1 MWKRIQ
7 WWWRRK
13 RESEEICDDVDEEL
27 RAHLAIEAREWSARG
42 TSPEE
47 ARLAA
52 RRLFGNQARIA
63 EETRDVW
70 RIVWL
75 EQLWQDVRHGVRAFR
90 HSPGFT
96 AIALLTL
103 AIGIGANTAIFSVVN
118 SILIQPLRYPEAG
131 RLVAVW
137 QVAPGLPNF
146 TGKLNCAPTMYFTYR
161 EQNRTF
167 EKFGV
172 WSTGEAS
179 VTGVG
184 DPEQLHVVYLTYGV
198 LDALGVQPAVGRRF
212 SEADDTPGT
221 EETVILSDWYWQK
234 RFGGNASVVG
244 SMLQVDS
251 RPRRVIGVMPKDF
264 EFPGNLP
271 ELFMPERLERS
282 KLFLGNFSYTGLAR
296 LKPGV
301 TIEQANTDLARMIA
315 IWVDSWP
322 LPRGFNKA
330 FFVNARLSPRIRA
343 LKEDVVGDIGQVL
356 WVLMGTIGLILLIA
370 CANVANLLL
379 ARAGGRQQEFAIRA
393 ALGAGWGRIAR
404 ELLIE
409 SLTLGVLGGVIGLG
423 LAYASLRVFAA
434 SGPDTLPRMSE
445 IGIDPLALVFA
456 LAVSLASGLLFGVI
470 PVLKY
475 ARPRIAAALGGGG
488 RTLSQSR
495 ERHRARNTLVV
506 VQVALALVL
515 LVGSGLMIRTFQ
527 AMRNIAPGFTNPG
540 SIQLLHVSIPEG
552 QVKEPDRVMR
562 MQQEMEGKLAA
573 IPGVE
578 TVSFAAAAPL
588 EGFYSSNVVYAQDKV
603 YTSGEIAP
611 IRSFRFV
618 APGYLR
624 ALGTPLIAGRD
635 FTWTD
640 LYDRLDVALVSE
652 NMAREMWGDPATAL
666 GKHIRE
672 GVSEPWREV
681 VGVAADVHSEGIPR
695 EAPKTVYWAALMNNF
710 RGNQVLV
717 TRGGVF
723 LVRSS
728 RAGTE
733 SFLKEAREAIWSINP
748 NLPVFQVQTVEDLN
762 RQSMARTSFTLA
774 MLGIAGGMALG
785 LGIIGIYGVIS
796 YAVKQRRREIGIRMA
811 LGARPAGLR
820 RMIVRHGL
828 ILAGM
833 GVAIGAGAAAGLSR
847 LMKSLL
853 FGVSPLDPVTYVGV
867 AVVLLTAAVLASYLP
882 ARRAAAVDPLD
893 ALRIE

>member
-1 MWKRIQ
+1 MWRPILG
-7 WWWRRK
+7 WRRRK
-13 RESEEICDDVDEEL
+13 QEREELDEEL
-27 RAHLAIEAREWSARG
+27 RAHLAIEARERSAQG
-42 TSPEE
+42 ISPEE
-47 ARLAA
+47 ARFAA

-63 EETRDVW
+63 EDTRDVW

-75 EQLWQDVRHGVRAFR
+75 EQLWQDFHYGFRALL
-90 HSPGFT
+90 HTPGFT

-118 SILIQPLRYPEAG
+118 SVLIRPLRYPESG

-137 QVAPGLPNF
+137 QVAPSVPNF
-146 TGKLNCAPTMYFTYR
+146 TGNLNCAPTMYFTYR

-167 EKFGV
+167 EKFGL
-172 WSTGEAS
+172 WSTGGAS
-179 VTGVG
+179 VTGAG
-184 DPEQLHVVYLTYGV
+184 DPEQLHAVFVTYGV
-198 LDALGVQPAVGRRF
+198 LDALGVQPAVGRSF
-212 SEADDTPGT
+212 TEADDTPGT

-234 RFGGNASVVG
+234 RFGGDASVVG

-251 RPRRVIGVMPKDF
+251 RPRRVIGVMPQDF
-264 EFPGNLP
+264 QFPGNLP

-301 TIEQANTDLARMIA
+301 TLEQANADLARMIP

-322 LPRGFNKA
+322 FPPGFNRA
-330 FFVNARLSPRIRA
+330 FYANARIAPRIRA

-356 WVLMGTIGLILLIA
+356 WVLMGTIGLVLLIA

-379 ARAGGRQQEFAIRA
+379 VRADGRQHELAIRA
-393 ALGAGWGRIAR
+393 ALGAGWARIAR
-404 ELLIE
+404 QLLIE
-409 SLTLGVLGGVIGLG
+409 SLALGVLGGALGLG
-423 LAYASLRVFAA
+423 LAYASLRVFVA

-445 IGIDPLALVFA
+445 IGIAPLALVFA
-456 LAVSLASGLLFGVI
+456 LVVSLASGLLFGVI

-495 ERHRARNTLVV
+495 ERHRARHTLVV

-562 MQQEMEGKLAA
+562 MLQEMAGKLAA

-578 TVSFAAAAPL
+578 AVSSGSAAPL
-588 EGFYSSNVVYAQDKV
+588 EGFNSSNVVYAQDKV

-618 APGYLR
+618 SPGYLKV
-624 ALGTPLIAGRD
+624 LGTPLIAGRD
-635 FTWTD
+635 YTWTD
-640 LYDRLDVALVSE
+640 LYDKRDVVMISE
-652 NMAREMWGDPATAL
+652 NMAREMWGDPAAAL
-666 GKHIRE
+666 GKRIRE

-681 VGVAADVHSEGIPR
+681 VGVAGDVHADGVDR
-695 EAPKTVYWAALMNNF
+695 EAPKIVYWPALMNNF
-710 RGNQVLV
+710 RGNQVQV
-717 TRGGVF
+717 THGGVF
-723 LVRSS
+723 LVRTR

-733 SFLKEAREAIWSINP
+733 SFLKEAREAIWSVNA
-748 NLPVFQVQTVEDLN
+748 NLPVFNVQTVEDLN
-762 RQSMARTSFTLA
+762 RQSMARTSFTLV
-774 MLGIAGGMALG
+774 MLAIAGGMALL
-785 LGIIGIYGVIS
+785 LGIVGIYGVIS
-796 YAVKQRRREIGIRMA
+796 YAVTQRRREIGIRMA
-811 LGARPAGLR
+811 LGARPGELQ

-828 ILAGM
+828 ILAGV
-833 GVAIGAGAAAGLSR
+833 GVAIGAGAAVGLSR

-853 FGVSPLDPVTYVGV
+853 FNVSPLDPVTYAAV
-867 AVVLLTAAVLASYLP
+867 AVVLVTSAALASYLP

-893 ALRIE
+893 ALRAE

>member
-1 MWKRIQ
+1 MWKRLL

-13 RESEEICDDVDEEL
+13 QESEELDEEL
-27 RAHLAIEAREWSARG
+27 GAHLAIEAREWSAKG
-42 TSPEE
+42 ISPEE

-75 EQLWQDVRHGVRAFR
+75 EQLWQDVRHGVRALW
-90 HSPGFT
+90 HTPGFT

-118 SILIQPLRYPEAG
+118 SVLIQPLHYPEAG

-172 WSTGEAS
+172 WSTGGAS

-184 DPEQLHVVYLTYGV
+184 DPEQLHVVFVTYGV
-198 LDALGVQPAVGRRF
+198 LDALGVQPAVGRSF
-212 SEADDTPGT
+212 SESDDTPGS
-221 EETVILSDWYWQK
+221 EETVILSNWYWHQ
-234 RFGGNASVVG
+234 RFGGDASVVG
-244 SMLQVDS
+244 STLQVDS
-251 RPRRVIGVMPKDF
+251 RARRVIGVMPKDF

-271 ELFMPERLERS
+271 ELFMPERLERD
-282 KLFLGNFSYTGLAR
+282 KLVLGNFSYTGLAR

-301 TIEQANTDLARMIA
+301 TIEQANADLARMIP

-322 LPRGFNKA
+322 FPRGFNRA
-330 FFVNARLSPRIRA
+330 FFANARIAPRIRE

-356 WVLMGTIGLILLIA
+356 WVLMGTIGLVLLIA

-379 ARAGGRQQEFAIRA
+379 VRADGRQHELAIRA
-393 ALGAGWGRIAR
+393 ALGAGWARIAR
-404 ELLIE
+404 QLLIE
-409 SLTLGVLGGVIGLG
+409 SLALGMLGGALGLG

-434 SGPDTLPRMSE
+434 SGPDTLPRMGE
-445 IGIDPLALVFA
+445 IGIDPLALAFA
-456 LAVSLASGLLFGVI
+456 LLVSLASGLLFGVI
-470 PVLKY
+470 PVIKY
-475 ARPRIAAALGGGG
+475 VRPRIAAALGGGG
-488 RTLSQSR
+488 RALSQSR

-515 LVGSGLMIRTFQ
+515 LVGSGLMIRTFR

-540 SIQLLHVSIPEG
+540 AIQLLHISIPEG
-552 QVKEPDRVMR
+552 QVKDPDRVMR

-618 APGYLR
+618 APGYLK
-624 ALGTPLIAGRD
+624 AVGTPLIAGRD

-681 VGVAADVHSEGIPR
+681 VGVAADVHAEGVYR
-695 EAPKTVYWAALMNNF
+695 DAPKTVYWPALMNNF
-710 RGNQVLV
+710 RGNQVQV
-717 TRGGVF
+717 SRSGVF
-723 LVRSS
+723 LVRTN

-733 SFLKEAREAIWSINP
+733 GFLNEAHEAIWSVNA
-748 NLPVFQVQTVEDLN
+748 NLPVFQERTLEDLYN
-762 RQSMARTSFTLA
+762 QSMARTSFTLV
-774 MLGIAGGMALG
+774 MLAIAGGMALL

-796 YAVKQRRREIGIRMA
+796 YAVTQRTREIGIRMA
-811 LGARPAGLR
+811 LGAHAGELQ
-820 RMIVRHGL
+820 RMFVRYGL
-828 ILAGM
+828 ILAVV
-833 GVAIGAGAAAGLSR
+833 GVAIGAAAAVGLSR

-853 FGVSPLDPVTYVGV
+853 FEVSPLDPVTYAAV
-867 AVVLLTAAVLASYLP
+867 AVVLVTSAALASYLP

-893 ALRIE
+893 ALRAE

>member
-1 MWKRIQ
+1 MWKRIL

-13 RESEEICDDVDEEL
+13 QEREELDKELDEEL
-27 RAHLAIEAREWSARG
+27 RAHLAIEAREWSAKG
-42 TSPEE
+42 ISPEE

-63 EETRDVW
+63 EDTRDVW
-70 RIVWL
+70 RIAWL
-75 EQLWQDVRHGVRAFR
+75 EELWQDVRQGIRTLR

-96 AIALLTL
+96 ATALLML

-118 SILIQPLRYPEAG
+118 SVLIQPLRYPEAG

-146 TGKLNCAPTMYFTYR
+146 TGKLSCAPTMYFTYR

-179 VTGVG
+179 VTGAG
-184 DPEQLHVVYLTYGV
+184 DPEQIHVVFVTFGV

-212 SEADDTPGT
+212 SEADDTPGS

-234 RFGGNASVVG
+234 RFGGDASVVG
-244 SMLQVDS
+244 STLQVDS

-301 TIEQANTDLARMIA
+301 TIEQANADLARMIP

-356 WVLMGTIGLILLIA
+356 WVLMGTIGLVLLIA

-379 ARAGGRQQEFAIRA
+379 VRAGGRQQEFAIRA

-404 ELLIE
+404 ELLLE

-423 LAYASLRVFAA
+423 LAYASLSVFVD

-456 LAVSLASGLLFGVI
+456 LAVSLASGLLFGAI

-495 ERHRARNTLVV
+495 ERHRARHTLVV

-527 AMRNIAPGFTNPG
+527 AMRNIPPGFTKPG

-578 TVSFAAAAPL
+578 MVSFAAAAPL

-618 APGYLR
+618 TPGYLK
-624 ALGTPLIAGRD
+624 AVGTPLIAGRD

-681 VGVAADVHSEGIPR
+681 VGVAADVHSEGISR

-710 RGNQVLV
+710 RGNQVQV

-733 SFLKEAREAIWSINP
+733 SFLNEARQAIWSVNA
-748 NLPVFQVQTVEDLN
+748 NLPVFRVQTLQSLYD
-762 RQSMARTSFTLA
+762 QSMARTSFTLV
-774 MLGIAGGMALG
+774 MLAIAGGMALL

-796 YAVKQRRREIGIRMA
+796 YAVTQRTREIGIRMA
-811 LGARPAGLR
+811 LGARPGELQ

-828 ILAGM
+828 ILAGV
-833 GVAIGAGAAAGLSR
+833 GVAIGAGAAMGLSR
-847 LMKSLL
+847 LIKSLL
-853 FGVSPLDPVTYVGV
+853 FEVSPIDPVTYAAV
-867 AVVLLTAAVLASYLP
+867 AAVLVTSAVLASYVP

-893 ALRIE
+893 ALRAE

>member
-1 MWKRIQ
+1 MWKRVL
-7 WWWRRK
+7 WWWRHK
-13 RESEEICDDVDEEL
+13 QESEELDEEL
-27 RAHLAIEAREWSARG
+27 RAHLAIEAREWSAKG
-42 TSPEE
+42 ISPEE

-75 EQLWQDVRHGVRAFR
+75 EQLWQDVRHGVRALR
-90 HSPGFT
+90 HTPGFT

-118 SILIQPLRYPEAG
+118 SVLIQPLHYPKAG

-146 TGKLNCAPTMYFTYR
+146 TGNLNCAPTMYFTYR

-172 WSTGEAS
+172 WSTGRAS
-179 VTGVG
+179 ITGVG
-184 DPEQLHVVYLTYGV
+184 DPEQLHVVFVTYGV
-198 LDALGVQPAVGRRF
+198 LDALGVQPAVGRSF
-212 SEADDTPGT
+212 SEADDAPGT
-221 EETVILSDWYWQK
+221 EETVILSDWYWHE

-244 SMLQVDS
+244 STLQVDS

-271 ELFMPERLERS
+271 ELFMPERLERD

-301 TIEQANTDLARMIA
+301 TIEQANADLARMIP

-330 FFVNARLSPRIRA
+330 FFVNAHLAPRIRA

-356 WVLMGTIGLILLIA
+356 GVLMGTIGLVLLIA
-370 CANVANLLL
+370 CANIANLLL
-379 ARAGGRQQEFAIRA
+379 VRAEGRRQEFAIRA

-404 ELLIE
+404 ELLLE

-445 IGIDPLALVFA
+445 IGMDPLALMFA

-470 PVLKY
+470 PVIKY
-475 ARPRIAAALGGGG
+475 VRPRIAAALGGGG

-515 LVGSGLMIRTFQ
+515 LVGSGLMIRTFH
-527 AMRNIAPGFTNPG
+527 AMRNIAPGFTSPG
-540 SIQLLHVSIPEG
+540 AIQLLHISIPEG
-552 QVKEPDRVMR
+552 QVKDPDRVMR
-562 MQQEMEGKLAA
+562 MQQEMAGKLAA

-578 TVSFAAAAPL
+578 AVSFAAAAPL

-603 YTSGEIAP
+603 YASGEIAP

-618 APGYLR
+618 SPGYLTSI
-624 ALGTPLIAGRD
+624 GTPLIAGRD
-635 FTWTD
+635 FSWTD
-640 LYDRLDVALVSE
+640 LYDRRDVAVVSE
-652 NMAREMWGDPATAL
+652 NMAREMWGHPAAAL
-666 GKHIRE
+666 GRQIRE

-681 VGVAADVHSEGIPR
+681 VGVAADVHSEGVHR
-695 EAPKTVYWAALMNNF
+695 DAPKTVYWPALMNNF
-710 RGNQVLV
+710 RGNQVQV

-723 LVRSS
+723 LARTS
-728 RAGTE
+728 RAGAE
-733 SFLKEAREAIWSINP
+733 SFLKEAREAIWSVNA

-762 RQSMARTSFTLA
+762 RQSMARTSFTLV
-774 MLGIAGGMALG
+774 MLGIAGGMALL

-796 YAVKQRRREIGIRMA
+796 YAVTQRTREIGIRMA
-811 LGARPAGLR
+811 LGARPGELQ
-820 RMIVRHGL
+820 RMFVRYGL
-828 ILAGM
+828 ILAGV
-833 GVAIGAGAAAGLSR
+833 GVAIGAGAAVALSR

-853 FGVSPLDPVTYVGV
+853 FEVSPLDPVTYAAV
-867 AVVLLTAAVLASYLP
+867 AVVLVASAVLASYLP

-893 ALRIE
+893 ALRAE

>member
-1 MWKRIQ
+1 MWKRIL
-7 WWWRRK
+7 WLWRRK
-13 RESEEICDDVDEEL
+13 QESEEICDDVDEEF
-27 RAHLAIEAREWSARG
+27 RAHLAIEAREWSAKG
-42 TSPEE
+42 ISPDE

-70 RIVWL
+70 RLVWL
-75 EQLWQDVRHGVRAFR
+75 EQLWQDVRQGLRTLR
-90 HSPGFT
+90 HSPGFS

-118 SILIQPLRYPEAG
+118 SVLIQPLRYREAG

-137 QVAPGLPNF
+137 QMAPGLPNF

-184 DPEQLHVVYLTYGV
+184 DPEQIHVVFVTYGV
-198 LDALGVQPAVGRRF
+198 LDALGVQPSLGRRF
-212 SEADDTPGT
+212 SETDDTSGT
-221 EETVILSDWYWQK
+221 EETVILSDWYWQN

-244 SMLQVDS
+244 STLQVDS

-271 ELFMPERLERS
+271 ELFIPERLERS

-301 TIEQANTDLARMIA
+301 TIEQANADLARMIP

-343 LKEDVVGDIGQVL
+343 LKEDVVGDIGQLL
-356 WVLMGTIGLILLIA
+356 WVLMGTIGLVLLIA

-379 ARAGGRQQEFAIRA
+379 VRAGGRQQEFAIRA

-434 SGPDTLPRMSE
+434 SGPDTLPRMNE

-495 ERHRARNTLVV
+495 ERHRARHTLVV

-552 QVKEPDRVMR
+552 QLREPDRVMR
-562 MQQEMEGKLAA
+562 MEQEMEDKLAA

-578 TVSFAAAAPL
+578 AVSFAAAAPL

-603 YTSGEIAP
+603 YASGEIAP

-618 APGYLR
+618 APGYLK
-624 ALGTPLIAGRD
+624 AVGTPLIAGRD

-681 VGVAADVHSEGIPR
+681 VGVAADVHSEGASR

-710 RGNQVLV
+710 RGNQVQV

-733 SFLKEAREAIWSINP
+733 SFLNEARQAIWSVNA
-748 NLPVFQVQTVEDLN
+748 NLPVFRVQTLQSLYD
-762 RQSMARTSFTLA
+762 QSMARTSFTLV
-774 MLGIAGGMALG
+774 MLAIAGGMALL

-796 YAVKQRRREIGIRMA
+796 YAVTQRTREIGIRMA
-811 LGARPAGLR
+811 LGARPGELQ

-828 ILAGM
+828 SLAVV
-833 GVAIGAGAAAGLSR
+833 GVAIGAGAAMGLSR
-847 LMKSLL
+847 LIKSLL
-853 FGVSPLDPVTYVGV
+853 FEVSPIDPMTYAAV
-867 AVVLLTAAVLASYLP
+867 AVVLVTSAVLASYVP
-882 ARRAAAVDPLD
+882 ARRAATVDPLH
-893 ALRIE
+893 ALRAE

>member
-1 MWKRIQ
+1 
-7 WWWRRK
+7 
-13 RESEEICDDVDEEL
+13 
-27 RAHLAIEAREWSARG
+27 
-42 TSPEE
+42 
-47 ARLAA
+47 
-52 RRLFGNQARIA
+52 
-63 EETRDVW
+63 
-70 RIVWL
+70 
-75 EQLWQDVRHGVRAFR
+75 
-90 HSPGFT
+90 
-96 AIALLTL
+96 
-103 AIGIGANTAIFSVVN
+103 
-118 SILIQPLRYPEAG
+118 
-131 RLVAVW
+131 
-137 QVAPGLPNF
+137 
-146 TGKLNCAPTMYFTYR
+146 
-161 EQNRTF
+161 
-167 EKFGV
+167 
-172 WSTGEAS
+172 
-179 VTGVG
+179 
-184 DPEQLHVVYLTYGV
+184 
-198 LDALGVQPAVGRRF
+198 
-212 SEADDTPGT
+212 
-221 EETVILSDWYWQK
+221 
-234 RFGGNASVVG
+234 
-244 SMLQVDS
+244 
-251 RPRRVIGVMPKDF
+251 
-264 EFPGNLP
+264 
-271 ELFMPERLERS
+271 
-282 KLFLGNFSYTGLAR
+282 
-296 LKPGV
+296 
-301 TIEQANTDLARMIA
+301 
-315 IWVDSWP
+315 
-322 LPRGFNKA
+322 
-330 FFVNARLSPRIRA
+330 
-343 LKEDVVGDIGQVL
+343 
-356 WVLMGTIGLILLIA
+356 
-370 CANVANLLL
+370 
-379 ARAGGRQQEFAIRA
+379 
-393 ALGAGWGRIAR
+393 
-404 ELLIE
+404 
-409 SLTLGVLGGVIGLG
+409 VLGGVIGLG

-710 RGNQVLV
+710 RGNQVQV
-717 TRGGVF
+717 TRAGVF
-723 LVRSS
+723 PVRTS
-728 RAGTE
+728 RAGAE
-733 SFLKEAREAIWSINP
+733 SFLKEAREAIWSVNA

-762 RQSMARTSFTLA
+762 RQSMARTSFTLV
-774 MLGIAGGMALG
+774 MLAIAGGMALL
-785 LGIIGIYGVIS
+785 LGIVGIYGVIS
-796 YAVKQRRREIGIRMA
+796 YAVTQRRREIGIRMA
-811 LGARPAGLR
+811 LGARPGELQ
-820 RMIVRHGL
+820 RMIACQGL
-828 ILAGM
+828 ILAGF
-833 GVAIGAGAAAGLSR
+833 GVAIGAGAAMGLSR

>member
-1 MWKRIQ
+1 MWRRVL
-7 WWWRRK
+7 WWWRRRQK
-13 RESEEICDDVDEEL
+13 KEELDEELDEEL
-27 RAHLAIEAREWSARG
+27 RAHLAIEAREWSAQG
-42 TSPEE
+42 ISPEE

-52 RRLFGNQARIA
+52 RRLFGNRARIA

-75 EQLWQDVRHGVRAFR
+75 DQLWQDVHYGVRALWHR
-90 HSPGFT
+90 PGFT

-118 SILIQPLRYPEAG
+118 SVLIQPLRYAEAG

-146 TGKLNCAPTMYFTYR
+146 AGKLNCAPTMYFTYR

-184 DPEQLHVVYLTYGV
+184 DPEQLHVVSVTYEV

-212 SEADDTPGT
+212 SEADDTPGS
-221 EETVILSDWYWQK
+221 EETVILSNWYWQK
-234 RFGGNASVVG
+234 RFGGDASVVG
-244 SMLQVDS
+244 STLQVDL

-301 TIEQANTDLARMIA
+301 TIEQANADLARMIP

-379 ARAGGRQQEFAIRA
+379 VRAGARQQEFAIRA

-404 ELLIE
+404 ELLLE
-409 SLTLGVLGGVIGLG
+409 SLTLGVLGGVIGVG

-456 LAVSLASGLLFGVI
+456 LVVSLASGLLFGVI

-495 ERHRARNTLVV
+495 ERHRARHTLVV

-527 AMRNIAPGFTNPG
+527 AMRNSAPGFTKAG

-618 APGYLR
+618 APGYLKS
-624 ALGTPLIAGRD
+624 LGTPLIAGRD

-681 VGVAADVHSEGIPR
+681 VGVVADVHSEGITR

-710 RGNQVLV
+710 RGNEVQV

-733 SFLKEAREAIWSINP
+733 SFVKEAREAIWSVNA
-748 NLPVFQVQTVEDLN
+748 NLPVFRVQTLQSLYD
-762 RQSMARTSFTLA
+762 QSMARTSFTLV
-774 MLGIAGGMALG
+774 MLAIAGGMALL
-785 LGIIGIYGVIS
+785 LGTIGIYGVIS
-796 YAVKQRRREIGIRMA
+796 YAVTQRRHEIGIRMA
-811 LGARPAGLR
+811 LGARPGALQ
-820 RMIVRHGL
+820 RMIVCHGL
-828 ILAGM
+828 ILTSV
-833 GVAIGAGAAAGLSR
+833 GVAIGAGAAVGLSR
-847 LMKSLL
+847 LLKSLL
-853 FGVSPLDPVTYVGV
+853 FEVSPIDPVTYAAV
-867 AVVLLTAAVLASYLP
+867 AVVLLTSAVLASYVP
-882 ARRAAAVDPLD
+882 ALRAATVDPLD
-893 ALRIE
+893 ALRGD

>member
-1 MWKRIQ
+1 MWKRLL

-13 RESEEICDDVDEEL
+13 QESEEIEEEL
-27 RAHLAIEAREWSARG
+27 RAHLAIEADQRTAQGS
-42 TSPEE
+42 SPQE

-63 EETRDVW
+63 EESRDVW
-70 RIVWL
+70 RVLWL
-75 EQLWQDVRHGVRAFR
+75 EQLWQDVRFGVRALW

-96 AIALLTL
+96 FIALLTL
-103 AIGIGANTAIFSVVN
+103 AIGVGANTAIFSVVN
-118 SILIQPLRYPEAG
+118 SVLIQPLRYPEAG

-172 WSTGEAS
+172 WSTGGAS

-184 DPEQLHVVYLTYGV
+184 DPEQLHVVFVTYGV

-244 SMLQVDS
+244 STLQVDS

-301 TIEQANTDLARMIA
+301 TIEQANADLARMIP

-356 WVLMGTIGLILLIA
+356 WVLMGTIGLVLLIA

-379 ARAGGRQQEFAIRA
+379 VRAGGRQQEFAIRA

-445 IGIDPLALVFA
+445 IGIAPLVLVFA
-456 LAVSLASGLLFGVI
+456 LAVSLASGLLFGLI
-470 PVLKY
+470 PILKY

-488 RTLSQSR
+488 RTLSQSC

-540 SIQLLHVSIPEG
+540 NIQLLHVSIPEG

-562 MQQEMEGKLAA
+562 MQQEMEGKLAV

-603 YTSGEIAP
+603 YTAGEIAP

-618 APGYLR
+618 APGYLK
-624 ALGTPLIAGRD
+624 AVGTPLIAGRD

-652 NMAREMWGDPATAL
+652 NMAREMWGDPAAAL
-666 GKHIRE
+666 GRHIRE
-672 GVSEPWREV
+672 GAGEPWREV

-695 EAPKTVYWAALMNNF
+695 EAPKTVYWPALMNNF
-710 RGNQVLV
+710 RGNQVQV

-733 SFLKEAREAIWSINP
+733 SFLKEAREAIWSINA

-762 RQSMARTSFTLA
+762 RQSMARTSLTLV
-774 MLGIAGGMALG
+774 MLGIAGGMALL

-796 YAVKQRRREIGIRMA
+796 YAVTQRTREIGIRMA
-811 LGARPAGLR
+811 LGARPGELQ
-820 RMIVRHGL
+820 RMFVRDGL
-828 ILAGM
+828 ILAEV
-833 GVAIGAGAAAGLSR
+833 GVAIGAGAAVGLSR

-853 FGVSPLDPVTYVGV
+853 FEVSPLDPVTYAAV
-867 AVVLLTAAVLASYLP
+867 AVVLVTSAVLASYLP

-893 ALRIE
+893 ALRAE

>member
-1 MWKRIQ
+1 MWKRVL

-13 RESEEICDDVDEEL
+13 QESEELDEEL
-27 RAHLAIEAREWSARG
+27 RAHLAIEAREWSAKG
-42 TSPEE
+42 ISPEE

-63 EETRDVW
+63 EETSDVW

-75 EQLWQDVRHGVRAFR
+75 EQLWQDVRHGVRALR
-90 HSPGFT
+90 HAPGFT

-118 SILIQPLRYPEAG
+118 GVLIQPLHYPEAG

-146 TGKLNCAPTMYFTYR
+146 TGNLNCAPTMYFTYR

-172 WSTGEAS
+172 WSTGRAS
-179 VTGVG
+179 ITGVG
-184 DPEQLHVVYLTYGV
+184 DPEQLHVVFVTYGV
-198 LDALGVQPAVGRRF
+198 LDALGVQPAVGRSF
-212 SEADDTPGT
+212 SEADDAPGT
-221 EETVILSDWYWQK
+221 EETVILSDWYWHE

-244 SMLQVDS
+244 SILQVDS

-301 TIEQANTDLARMIA
+301 TLEQANADLARMIP

-330 FFVNARLSPRIRA
+330 FFVNARLAPRIRA

-356 WVLMGTIGLILLIA
+356 WVLMGTIALVLLIA

-379 ARAGGRQQEFAIRA
+379 VRAGGRQQEFAIRA

-404 ELLIE
+404 ELLLE

-470 PVLKY
+470 PVIKY
-475 ARPRIAAALGGGG
+475 VRPRIAAALGGGG

-515 LVGSGLMIRTFQ
+515 LVGSGLMIRTFH
-527 AMRNIAPGFTNPG
+527 AMRNIAPGFTSPDA
-540 SIQLLHVSIPEG
+540 IQLLHISIPEG

-562 MQQEMEGKLAA
+562 MEQEMANKLAA

-578 TVSFAAAAPL
+578 AVSFAAAGPL

-618 APGYLR
+618 SPGYLKSI
-624 ALGTPLIAGRD
+624 GTPLIAGRD
-635 FTWTD
+635 FIWTD
-640 LYDRLDVALVSE
+640 LYDKRDVALVSE
-652 NMAREMWGDPATAL
+652 NMAREMWGDPAAAL
-666 GKHIRE
+666 GKRLRE

-681 VGVAADVHSEGIPR
+681 VGVAADIHSEGVHR
-695 EAPKTVYWAALMNNF
+695 DAPKTVYWPALMNNF
-710 RGNQVLV
+710 RGNQVQV
-717 TRGGVF
+717 TRAGVF
-723 LVRSS
+723 LVRTS
-728 RAGTE
+728 RAGAE
-733 SFLKEAREAIWSINP
+733 SFLKEAREAIWSVNA

-762 RQSMARTSFTLA
+762 RQSMARTSFTLV
-774 MLGIAGGMALG
+774 MLAIAGGMALV
-785 LGIIGIYGVIS
+785 LGIVGIYGVIS
-796 YAVKQRRREIGIRMA
+796 YAVTQRRREIGIRMA
-811 LGARPAGLR
+811 LGARPGELQ
-820 RMIVRHGL
+820 RMIVCQGL
-828 ILAGM
+828 ILAGF
-833 GVAIGAGAAAGLSR
+833 GVAIGAGAAMGLSR

-853 FGVSPLDPVTYVGV
+853 FGVSPLDPVTYAAV
-867 AVVLLTAAVLASYLP
+867 AVVLVTSAVLASYLP

-893 ALRIE
+893 ALRAE

>member
-1 MWKRIQ
+1 MGKRIL

-13 RESEEICDDVDEEL
+13 QDKEEIEEEL
-27 RAHLAIEAREWSARG
+27 RAHLAIEERERSLRG
-42 TSPEE
+42 ASPEE
-47 ARLAA
+47 ARLGA
-52 RRLFGNQARIA
+52 RRLFGNQSRIA

-75 EQLWQDVRHGVRAFR
+75 EELWQDVRYGVRALR
-90 HSPGFT
+90 HNPGFT

-118 SILIQPLRYPEAG
+118 RVLIQPLPYPGAD
-131 RLVAVW
+131 RLTSVW
-137 QVAPGLPNF
+137 QLAPGLPSF
-146 TGKLNCAPTMYFTYR
+146 TRKLNCAPTMYFTYR

-172 WSTGEAS
+172 WSTGGAS

-184 DPEQLHVVYLTYGV
+184 DPEQLHAVFMTYGV
-198 LDALGVQPAVGRRF
+198 LDALGVQPAAGRWF

-221 EETVILSDWYWQK
+221 EETVILTNWYWMK
-234 RFGGNASVVG
+234 RFGGDASVVG
-244 SMLQVDS
+244 RTLQVDS
-251 RPRRVIGVMPKDF
+251 RPHRVIGVMPGDF
-264 EFPGNLP
+264 EFPGNMPELLLP
-271 ELFMPERLERS
+271 ERFERS

-296 LKPGV
+296 LKAGV
-301 TIEQANTDLARMIA
+301 TIEQADADVARMLP
-315 IWVDSWP
+315 IWRDSWP
-322 LPRGFNKA
+322 LPPGFNKA
-330 FFVNARLSPRIRA
+330 FFTNARMAPYVRK
-343 LKEDVVGDIGQVL
+343 LKDDVVGDIGSVL
-356 WVLMGTIGLILLIA
+356 WILMGTIGLVLLIA

-379 ARAGGRQQEFAIRA
+379 VRAGGRQQEFAIRA

-409 SLTLGVLGGVIGLG
+409 SLLLGVLGGALGLG
-423 LAYASLRVFAA
+423 LASASLRVLMA
-434 SGPDTLPRMSE
+434 SGPDTLPRQSE

-456 LAVSLASGLLFGVI
+456 LAVSVISGLLFGVI
-470 PVLKY
+470 PVIKY
-475 ARPRIAAALGGGG
+475 AAPRIATRGEALRTGG
-488 RTLSQSR
+488 RALTQSR

-527 AMRNIAPGFTNPG
+527 ALRNIAPGFTAPG
-540 SIQLLHVSIPEG
+540 TIQLLHISIPEA

-562 MQQEMEGKLAA
+562 LQQEMADKLAA

-578 TVSFAAAAPL
+578 TVSFGAAAPL

-624 ALGTPLIAGRD
+624 SVGTPLVAGRD
-635 FTWTD
+635 LTWTD
-640 LYDRLDVALVSE
+640 LYDKRDVAMVSE
-652 NMAREMWGDPATAL
+652 NMAREMWGGPPAAL
-666 GKHIRE
+666 GKYIRE
-672 GVSEPWREV
+672 GAGEPWREV
-681 VGVAADVHSEGIPR
+681 VGVAADVHSEGVYRP
-695 EAPKTVYWAALMNNF
+695 APTTVYWPALMNNF
-710 RGNQVLV
+710 RGNQVQAS
-717 TRGGVF
+717 RGGVF

-733 SFLKEAREAIWSINP
+733 SFLKEARGAIWSVNA
-748 NLPVFQVQTVEDLN
+748 NLPIFEVETVEDLD
-762 RQSMARTSFTLA
+762 RQSMARTSFTLV
-774 MLGIAGGMALG
+774 MLAIAGGMALL

-796 YAVKQRRREIGIRMA
+796 YAVTQRTREIGIRMA
-811 LGARPAGLR
+811 LGARPGAVQ
-820 RMIVRHGL
+820 RMFVRYAL
-828 ILAGM
+828 ILAAM
-833 GVAIGAGAAAGLSR
+833 GVALGAVAAVGLSR

-853 FGVSPLDPVTYVGV
+853 FEVSPLDPVTYVAV
-867 AVVLLTAAVLASYLP
+867 AVVLVMAAVLASYLP

-893 ALRIE
+893 ALRAE

>member
-1 MWKRIQ
+1 MWKRVL

-13 RESEEICDDVDEEL
+13 QESEELDEEL

>member
-1 MWKRIQ
+1 MWKRVL

-13 RESEEICDDVDEEL
+13 QESEELDEEL
-27 RAHLAIEAREWSARG
+27 RAHLAIEAREWSAKG
-42 TSPEE
+42 IGPEE

-70 RIVWL
+70 RIVSL
-75 EQLWQDVRHGVRAFR
+75 EQLWQDVRHGVRALR
-90 HSPGFT
+90 HTRGFT

-118 SILIQPLRYPEAG
+118 SVLIQPLHYPEAG

-146 TGKLNCAPTMYFTYR
+146 TGNLNCAPTMYFTYR

-172 WSTGEAS
+172 WSTGRAS
-179 VTGVG
+179 ITGVG
-184 DPEQLHVVYLTYGV
+184 DPEQLHVVFVTYGV
-198 LDALGVQPAVGRRF
+198 LDALGVQPAVGRSF
-212 SEADDTPGT
+212 SEADDAPGT
-221 EETVILSDWYWQK
+221 EETVILSDWYWHE

-282 KLFLGNFSYTGLAR
+282 KLFLGNFGYTGLAR

-301 TIEQANTDLARMIA
+301 TLEQANADLARMIP

-330 FFVNARLSPRIRA
+330 FFVNARLAPRIRA
-343 LKEDVVGDIGQVL
+343 LKEDVVGDIQQVL
-356 WVLMGTIGLILLIA
+356 WVLMGTIGLVLLIA
-370 CANVANLLL
+370 CANVASLLL
-379 ARAGGRQQEFAIRA
+379 VRAGGRQQEFAIRA

-456 LAVSLASGLLFGVI
+456 LVVSLASGLLFGVI
-470 PVLKY
+470 PVIKY
-475 ARPRIAAALGGGG
+475 VRPRVAAALDGGG
-488 RTLSQSR
+488 RTVSQSR

-515 LVGSGLMIRTFQ
+515 LVGSGLMIRTFH
-527 AMRNIAPGFTNPG
+527 AMRNIAPGFTSPG
-540 SIQLLHVSIPEG
+540 AIQLLHISIPEG

-562 MQQEMEGKLAA
+562 MQQEMANKLAA

-578 TVSFAAAAPL
+578 AVSFAAAAPL

-618 APGYLR
+618 APGYLKSI
-624 ALGTPLIAGRD
+624 GTPLIAGRD

-640 LYDRLDVALVSE
+640 LYDKRDVAFVSE
-652 NMAREMWGDPATAL
+652 NMAREMWGDPAAAL

-681 VGVAADVHSEGIPR
+681 VGVAADVHSEGAHR
-695 EAPKTVYWAALMNNF
+695 DAPKTVYWPALMNNF
-710 RGNQVLV
+710 RGNQVQV
-717 TRGGVF
+717 TRSGVF
-723 LVRSS
+723 LVRTS
-728 RAGTE
+728 RAGVK
-733 SFLKEAREAIWSINP
+733 SFLKEAREAIWSVNA

-762 RQSMARTSFTLA
+762 RQSMARTSFTLV
-774 MLGIAGGMALG
+774 MLAIAGGMALL
-785 LGIIGIYGVIS
+785 LGIVGIYGVIS
-796 YAVKQRRREIGIRMA
+796 YAVTQRRREIGIRMA
-811 LGARPAGLR
+811 LGARPGELQ
-820 RMIVRHGL
+820 RMIVCQGL
-828 ILAGM
+828 ILAGF
-833 GVAIGAGAAAGLSR
+833 GIALGAGAALGLSR

-853 FGVSPLDPVTYVGV
+853 YGVSPLDPLTYVAV
-867 AVVLLTAAVLASYLP
+867 AVVLVMSAVLASYLP

-893 ALRIE
+893 ALRTE